1 MDISSKKK
9 KRGRPEHKAAI
20 GREGLIEATL
30 SLLRT
35 CAPTDLTLLDIARQV
50 NVDPA
55 LIRYYFGGKD
65 GLLRAATLQL
75 LDVTQLGS
83 QAQSDGQ
90 DIEKML
96 YRRIR
101 LILDIGQQNPH
112 FLQLVLRE
120 IYQSNDSQTAAAL
133 DTIAQRGVGLSS
145 ALLNARP
152 ARPGLPEID
161 PRMLH
166 VALLGACTFF
176 ATAQPLF
183 DVLFAKSTDEALAE
197 QYAQFLTDLLLR
209 GLGVEARTGQA
220 NS

>member
-1 MDISSKKK
+1 VEWVGSRFPVVPIVELHA
-9 KRGRPEHKAAI
+9 GRHVTVYEQAKAFMHVSAGI
-20 GREGLIEATL
+20 NFTPNAVKALNGLGN
-30 SLLRT
+30 
-35 CAPTDLTLLDIARQV
+35 RQV
-50 NVDPA
+50 
-55 LIRYYFGGKD
+55 
-65 GLLRAATLQL
+65 GLPL
-75 LDVTQLGS
+75 
-83 QAQSDGQ
+83 
-90 DIEKML
+90 
-96 YRRIR
+96 
-101 LILDIGQQNPH
+101 
-112 FLQLVLRE
+112 LRE